1 MSASTPPMNNT
12 PALITLLNDYKV
24 SNYLIETVDLDI
36 YFEPSATIVRS
47 KLVVVP
53 NPKGVENTPL
63 VLDGDEL
70 KLVSIKL
77 NNAELQSADYSVTQQ
92 SLTLHTPP
100 QARFTLEMTT
110 KINPEANT
118 KLMGLYRSNAIYCTQ
133 CEAEGFRRIT
143 YFLDRPD
150 VMAIYT
156 VRLEADKTQNPILLG
171 NGNLSLSGDVPNTNR
186 HFAVWH
192 DPHPKPAYLF
202 AVVAGGLGV
211 ISDHFTTM
219 TGKPVELNVYV
230 EKGKQTQAHYAMDAL
245 KRSMLWDEQVFG
257 CEYDLE
263 VFNIVAVSDF
273 NMGAMENKGLN
284 IFNDKYILA
293 SPQTATDQDYAN
305 IEAIVAH
312 EYFHNWTGNRITC
325 RDWFQLCL
333 KEGLTV
339 FRDQE
344 FSSDMRSRA
353 VKRIEDVID
362 LRERQ
367 FGEDAGPL
375 AHPVRPIAYSE
386 INNFYTATIYEKGA
400 ELIRMLKILLGD
412 AAFKAGMDLY
422 FKRHDGH
429 AATIEEFIAC
439 FAEVSG
445 TDLTQFFVWYGQA
458 GTPILS
464 VKRLYDA
471 AAKKLQLDF
480 AQSQTPTLEQNEKKP
495 VVIPISVALIDA
507 AGATHTQVFVMDT
520 PQASLVLSDVEATQV
535 PSILRGFSAPVV
547 LETDL
552 SDADLGVL
560 AAHDTD
566 AFNRW
571 QSIQTLSLRHLVAKS
586 YGEIADPSH
595 IMTALKNVVAAALND
610 AAFAAFSL
618 KLPST
623 QEIARGIGENIDPD
637 AIFAVRKNLQGA
649 IGSALDADLLNLHA
663 QLKDTGEFTP
673 DVQGAGRRA
682 LHAAVL
688 GYIAAAK
695 PHEGVALLQA
705 QFTDATNMTTRIA
718 SLSLMSMH
726 EGDAREAALA
736 AFEEQFA
743 DNALVL
749 DKWFGVQAAIQESD
763 ALARVQRLM
772 QHKAYSRTNPN
783 RIRAVVG
790 TFAFGNFTQFNR
802 VDGAG
807 YDFVASQIIEIDAIN
822 PQVSARMATA
832 FRTWRMLE
840 PVRRNLA
847 EQALR
852 RVQGS
857 DGLSVDLRDIV
868 ERSLK

>member
-1 MSASTPPMNNT
+1 MQNT
-12 PALITLLNDYKV
+12 HSPIIRLTDYAP
-24 SNYLIETVDLDI
+24 SNYLIETVDLD
-36 YFEPSATIVRS
+36 FNLEPNATIVRA
-47 KLVVVP
+47 KLVIVP
-53 NPKGVENTPL
+53 NPLGVANKPL

-70 KLVSIKL
+70 ELVSIKL
-77 NNAELQSADYSVTQQ
+77 NNAELQAVDYSVKPQ
-92 SLTLHTPP
+92 SLTLYAPP
-100 QARFTLEMTT
+100 QTRFTLEINT

-118 KLMGLYRSNAIYCTQ
+118 KLMGLYRSNGIYCTQ

-150 VMAIYT
+150 VMAVYT
-156 VRLEADKTQNPILLG
+156 VRLEADKAEAPILLG
-171 NGNLSLSGDVPNTNR
+171 NGNPVLAGDVLNSNR

-202 AVVAGGLGV
+202 AIVAGDLGAV
-211 ISDHFTTM
+211 SSNFTTM
-219 TGKPVELNVYV
+219 TGKAVDLNVYV
-230 EKGKQTQAHYAMDAL
+230 EKGKEDQADYAMDAL
-245 KRSMLWDEQVFG
+245 KRSMRWDETAFG
-257 CEYDLE
+257 REYDLD

-293 SPQTATDQDYAN
+293 TPDTATDQDYAN

-375 AHPVRPIAYSE
+375 AHAVRPEAYSE

-412 AAFKAGMDLY
+412 AVFKTGMDLY
-422 FKRHDGH
+422 FVRHDGH

-439 FAEVSG
+439 FAESSG
-445 TDLTQFFVWYGQA
+445 KDLSQFFIWYGQA
-458 GTPILS
+458 GTPVLS
-464 VKRLYDA
+464 VKRVYDEA
-471 AAKKLQLDF
+471 ARSLRLEF
-480 AQSQTPTLEQNEKKP
+480 SQSQKPTPSQDVKKP
-495 VVIPISVALIDA
+495 VVIPIALAMIDT
-507 AGATHTQVFVMDT
+507 GGQTQFQVFVLDKA
-520 PQASLVLSDVEATQV
+520 QASLTLAGVNPTQV

-552 SDADLGVL
+552 SDADYGVL

-571 QSIQTLSLRHLVAKS
+571 QSIQTLELRRLVARS
-586 YGEIADPSH
+586 TGVAGNNSH
-595 IMTALKNVVAAALND
+595 IIIAFKNVLETALHD
-610 AAFAAFSL
+610 PAFAAFAL
-618 KLPST
+618 KLPSC
-623 QEIARGIGENIDPD
+623 QEIARSVGTNINPD
-637 AIFAVRKNLQGA
+637 AIYAARKNLQSE
-649 IGSALDADLLNLHA
+649 IGLGLLEPLLALHE
-663 QLKDTGEFTP
+663 QLKDADEFTP
-673 DVQGAGRRA
+673 DAASAGRRA
-682 LHAAVL
+682 LNTAVL

-695 PHEGVALLQA
+695 PEFGMSLLQA
-705 QFTDATNMTTRIA
+705 QFASATNMTTRIA
-718 SLSLMSMH
+718 SLALLSLQS
-726 EGDAREAALA
+726 GAAREN
-736 AFEEQFA
+736 AFDTFEKQFEA
-743 DNALVL
+743 NPLVL
-749 DKWFGVQAAIQESD
+749 DKWFAVQASIQEPET
-763 ALARVQRLM
+763 LERIQKLM
-772 QHKAYSRTNPN
+772 SHKAYSRTNPN
-783 RIRAVVG
+783 RIRSVVG
-790 TFAFGNFTQFNR
+790 TFAFSNFTQFNR
-802 VDGAG
+802 ADGAG
-807 YDFVASQIIEIDAIN
+807 YDFVAGQIIEIDKIN

-840 PVRRNLA
+840 PVRRELA
-847 EQALR
+847 EKALR
-852 RVQGS
+852 NIQSAGE
-857 DGLSVDLRDIV
+857 LSVDLKDII
-868 ERSLK
+868 ERSLA